1 MIKRIL
7 LGIGGTPFTAV
18 AVERA
23 VELAALHDAR
33 ITAATVAD
41 PDQVCKLGPVPAGA
55 GFHAKRM
62 CENRLEVKRNQIE
75 DVLAELEK
83 ACEASGVRY
92 NVVWETG
99 NSFDLMIAHA
109 RYHDITIFGLRSLF
123 EYHLNQDPM
132 KDIIKLL
139 SQGVR
144 PMLSVSDKYR
154 KIEKVLVA
162 YSGSMESAKAMKH
175 FVQFKLWP
183 NAELEIVYFSDGSE
197 ADGALLKDA
206 EEYCQDHGYTANTRM
221 ILGKASEQLLA
232 EAQKMNADMIVM
244 GNSNRNTWLRKV
256 LGDNLL
262 KTLTEAD
269 RPLFLSQ

>member
-33 ITAATVAD
+33 ITAVTVVD
-41 PDQVCKLGPVPAGA
+41 PDKACKFGPVPAGA
-55 GFHAKRM
+55 GYYAKRM

-75 DVLAELEK
+75 EALAELEK
-83 ACEASGVRY
+83 TCDASGVRY
-92 NVVWETG
+92 NVIWETG

-109 RYHDITIFGLRSLF
+109 RYHDLTVFGLRSLF
-123 EYHLNQDPM
+123 EYKLDEDPM
-132 KDIIKLL
+132 KDIIRML
-139 SQGVR
+139 SHGVR
-144 PMLSVSDKYR
+144 PILSVSDKYR
-154 KIEKVLVA
+154 KIEKVLAA
-162 YSGSMESAKAMKH
+162 YSGSMESAKAMKR
-175 FVQFKLWP
+175 FVQFRLWP
-183 NAELEIVYFSDGSE
+183 DAELEIVCFSKGSE
-197 ADGALLKDA
+197 DSNALLRDA
-206 EEYCQDHGYTANTRM
+206 GEYCRDHGYTVNTQM
-221 ILGKASEQLLA
+221 ILGKVGEQLLA
-232 EAQKMNADMIVM
+232 TAQNMNADMIVM

-262 KTLTEAD
+262 NTLTRAD